1 MNTELRKKAK
11 IDFEKCFFKMVNKT
25 VLGKS
30 TKNVRKDRDI
40 KLAIKI
46 KIEGVRNYLVS

>member
-1 MNTELRKKAK
+1 
-11 IDFEKCFFKMVNKT
+11 MVNKT